1 MAEAEKK
8 IPQDIAALP
17 FETALAE
24 LENIVATL
32 ENEQLPLTKM
42 FEVFERGS
50 YLATHCREQI
60 TALEKRVE
68 ILTGNDQD
76 PPQWQEFKQ

>member
-1 MAEAEKK
+1 MADSEKK

-24 LENIVATL
+24 LENIVSTL
-32 ENEQLPLTKM
+32 ENEQLPLTKT

-50 YLATHCREQI
+50 YLAAHCREQI

-68 ILTGNDQD
+68 ILTRNDQD
-76 PPQWQEFKQ
+76 SPQWQEFKQ

>member
-1 MAEAEKK
+1 
-8 IPQDIAALP
+8 
-17 FETALAE
+17 
-24 LENIVATL
+24 
-32 ENEQLPLTKM
+32 M

-50 YLATHCREQI
+50 YLASHCREQI